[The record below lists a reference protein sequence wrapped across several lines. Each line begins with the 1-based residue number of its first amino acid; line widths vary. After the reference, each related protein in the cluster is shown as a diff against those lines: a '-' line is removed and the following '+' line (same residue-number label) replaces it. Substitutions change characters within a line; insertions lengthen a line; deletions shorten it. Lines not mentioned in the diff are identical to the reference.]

1 VRNNGNRPLSPD
13 EIMSMD
19 WLCDNVDGCIPGYD
33 QLMPQSREL
42 VRLLGIYRDSIPPE
56 KEEKQL

>member
-1 VRNNGNRPLSPD
+1 
-13 EIMSMD
+13 MSMD